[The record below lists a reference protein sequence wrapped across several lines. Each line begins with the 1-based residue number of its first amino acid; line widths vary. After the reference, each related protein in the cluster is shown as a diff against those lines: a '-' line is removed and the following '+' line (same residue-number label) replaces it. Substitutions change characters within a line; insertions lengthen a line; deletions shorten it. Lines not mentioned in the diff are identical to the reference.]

1 MSMAILILKEES
13 RIDQCSHFTDR
24 EAQRSLTMAH
34 NRQHWDSSPHLPPA
48 AQAPWWDQAE
58 LCRAAQKEYLT
69 LSGQWVTSDS
79 FKPHAP
85 HTAPRPVRSRVLGS
99 SSPFPALA
107 VPSGWNA
114 LPRLLPPGIHRCVLS
129 HLLTGT
135 FPGAVNGRPYPLCIP
150 LPCCA
155 DCQHLPL
162 YLLEMLRPVQTGE

>member
-1 MSMAILILKEES
+1 MNYCHYQWSNAKSFNMSMAILILKEES

-85 HTAPRPVRSRVLGS
+85 HTAPRPVRSRVRLQFTIPCTCCSLWLERS
-99 SSPFPALA
+99 SQTPPSWDSP
-107 VPSGWNA
+107 VCTESPSHRD
-114 LPRLLPPGIHRCVLS
+114 LPWCCQWPPLS
-129 HLLTGT
+129 
-135 FPGAVNGRPYPLCIP
+135 PL
-150 LPCCA
+150 
-155 DCQHLPL
+155 HTTS
-162 YLLEMLRPVQTGE
+162 MLC